1 MPGALL
7 AFAFLMASFS
17 QAADQPSLEF
27 NSRHVRKYVKPTL
40 PVVARNMN
48 LKGTVKLQTEI
59 SADGKVTSLKPLG
72 GHPVLVEAASF
83 AVKYWKFDPAP
94 HPSTAVITVS
104 FE

>member
-1 MPGALL
+1 MLRVSL
-7 AFAFLMASFS
+7 S
-17 QAADQPSLEF
+17 QSTDQPPLEF

-40 PVVARNMN
+40 PAVARNMN

-94 HPSTAVITVS
+94 QPTTAVITVS